1 MVLASLPTSSCFS
14 RFEEPPHCHP
24 SWLLPSSILNLNGGE
39 FPLVHTVSTTYCL
52 WRIWQWPFWLVWGD
66 TSWYF
71 RFPVLTHLA
80 MLTTFR
86 GTYLERCDG
95 NLPVKTGLLK
105 VCPSWTCFS
114 PTSSSRTLCEGR
126 CFLLAALRALWL
138 WSAHPHTFASGF
150 MAENQKATGC
160 LQASRWCFFSVVIS
174 LLLCVGA
181 EFTVL
186 SCLFPVNKN
195 LIQFCLDPSA
205 LFRVLVSCEVITVCA
220 LAFPVVFGRFFW
232 LLHLISVKVKRF
244 LPTS

>member
-1 MVLASLPTSSCFS
+1 MVLASLPSSSCFS
-14 RFEEPPHCHP
+14 CFEEPPHCHP

-105 VCPSWTCFS
+105 VCPSWTSFS
-114 PTSSSRTLCEGR
+114 PTSSRTFCEGR
-126 CFLLAALRALWL
+126 CFLLAALRALWI
-138 WSAHPHTFASGF
+138 WSAHPLTFASDF
-150 MAENQKATGC
+150 MAEKQKATRC
-160 LQASRWCFFSVVIS
+160 LQASCWFVFCCNFIVTVCWSRVHCVV
-174 LLLCVGA
+174 
-181 EFTVL
+181 
-186 SCLFPVNKN
+186 LFVPVNKN
-195 LIQFCLDPSA
+195 LIQFRLDPSA
-205 LFRVLVSCEVITVCA
+205 LFRVLFSCEVITVCA
-220 LAFPVVFGRFFW
+220 LAFPVVFGRSFW

-244 LPTS
+244 LPNS